1 MSIPGTGLLPGRQ
14 PSGMEPAAMR
24 VATVVISAV
33 AAVVLAGG
41 AALRARTPGM
51 AGRYAAAMSY
61 EEFAAT
67 DTARQALWREVEAR
81 AATDTTDLTPI
92 AAGQVRWRLLV
103 VAERSCSDAANTVPY
118 LAAAADRSPFIELR
132 LLRKA
137 DAPDLLA
144 AHPLGDRQATP
155 LVLVYDDAL
164 ELRGAWIEQP
174 EPLRAMVSALGDS
187 VGRDSLRARVRA
199 WYRDDAGRTAL
210 AEILGIMETG
220 AAARPAEAPP
230 PSCGG

>member
-1 MSIPGTGLLPGRQ
+1 
-14 PSGMEPAAMR
+14 MR

-41 AALRARTPGM
+41 AALRARTPTI
-51 AGRYAAAMSY
+51 AARYGDALTYA
-61 EEFAAT
+61 EFAAT
-67 DTARQALWREVEAR
+67 DTARQALWEEVEAR
-81 AATDTTDLTPI
+81 AATDTTDLTPV

-103 VAERSCSDAANTVPY
+103 VAERSCTDAANTVPY

-155 LVLVYDDAL
+155 LVLVYDADF

-174 EPLRAMVSALGDS
+174 EPLRAMVLALEDS
-187 VGRDSLRARVRA
+187 VGRDSVRARVRT
-199 WYRDDAGRTAL
+199 WYRDDAGRSAL
-210 AEILGIMETG
+210 GEVLGIMERG
-220 AAARPAEAPP
+220 APARPAEAPP
-230 PSCGG
+230 PSCSG